1 MYVAD
6 SESDLFYYKYP
17 ADSFF
22 IFSNYFNLNCH
33 RYLLYKMKI
42 VQGLIKVL
50 YVYVNFLN
58 KNQTY
63 AIMQFCDF
71 IRA

>member
-6 SESDLFYYKYP
+6 SESDLFYKYP
-17 ADSFF
+17 ADRFF
-22 IFSNYFNLNCH
+22 IFNNYFNLNCH

-50 YVYVNFLN
+50 YV
-58 KNQTY
+58 
-63 AIMQFCDF
+63 M
-71 IRA
+71 